1 MSQVAQWLET
11 LGMAEYAERF
21 VENRID
27 FSVLREL
34 TDQDLKDLGIVLGD
48 RRKLLRAIRE
58 LDAPSAAP
66 ADAAERRQL
75 TLMFCDLVG
84 STTLSASLD
93 PEDLRAVIN
102 AYHRCCVQTVE
113 RCGGFVAKYMG
124 DGVLVYFGYP
134 QAREHDAEQAVE
146 AGLALVEAV
155 PKLVTS
161 AGKPLQIRVGI
172 ATGMVVVGDLVG
184 SGQAQERGVVGETP
198 NLAARLQAI
207 AEPNAVVIAAG
218 TRRLLGGLFEL
229 QDLGPQD
236 LKGIPGPV
244 PAWAVLGARKV
255 ESRFEALNASG
266 LIPLAGR
273 AAEAETLARCWA
285 KAEVGEGQAV
295 LLSGEAGV
303 GKSRLI
309 ADLIERLASQPHR
322 RLRYYCSPQHTASA
336 FHPIISQLERTM
348 AFALTDSAA
357 DRLDKLDAM
366 LAQTSPS
373 ITAAQ
378 TPAQRRQRT
387 LDALVDL
394 VDKLARDEPV
404 LLVFEDAH
412 WADPSSLEWLGRVL
426 ERMADLRLLVIVT
439 FRPEFAPSWSGQAGV
454 TTLAL
459 DRLSK
464 SDANAMIDRLAE
476 GCVLPPNIRS
486 DIIER
491 ADGIPLFVQEMTRAV
506 LDADDGSSREAVP
519 ATLQASLLSRLD
531 RLGEAKEVAQLGAAI
546 GREFSHDLLDCVAAK
561 PAAELARSLDRLV
574 TAGLLFRQQPPP
586 HATYLF
592 NHALVQDAAYGT
604 LLREVRRTIHARIV
618 DAFESRFADIVSN
631 QPELVARHCTEA
643 GQIEKAAS
651 LWGRAGRRSF
661 ARSALWEAAEQLAR
675 ALAQIASL
683 PGSPTL
689 RREQI
694 QLQLDLSN
702 ALIHTK
708 GHASPETKA
717 SFDRARSL
725 IEQAAA
731 LGEAPDDPLVAYSVL
746 YGFWVANRMAFN
758 GPVALELAAQFQ
770 ALAEA
775 EGATVPLMLGHLL
788 AGISLV
794 VTGDLA
800 TGKSELDQAIA
811 LYDPV
816 EHRALAARFGHDVR
830 VSALAWRAHASWR
843 LGDLDTSLAERQS
856 AVAGAREIG
865 HAATLMFALSH
876 VSLTLLHAG
885 HRDEAAPLI
894 DELVGL
900 ADGKG
905 TLYWKSYGLL
915 LRGWLVMQQGEPVQ
929 AVEIIKSAMADMRST
944 GATGYAP
951 WYLSILAR
959 AHAELG
965 QFDEARRCMSEALCT
980 MAATGERWCEAD
992 VQRRAGEIERLAD
1005 RQA

>member
-1 MSQVAQWLET
+1 
-11 LGMAEYAERF
+11 
-21 VENRID
+21 
-27 FSVLREL
+27 
-34 TDQDLKDLGIVLGD
+34 
-48 RRKLLRAIRE
+48 
-58 LDAPSAAP
+58 
-66 ADAAERRQL
+66 
-75 TLMFCDLVG
+75 
-84 STTLSASLD
+84 
-93 PEDLRAVIN
+93 
-102 AYHRCCVQTVE
+102 
-113 RCGGFVAKYMG
+113 
-124 DGVLVYFGYP
+124 
-134 QAREHDAEQAVE
+134 
-146 AGLALVEAV
+146 
-155 PKLVTS
+155 
-161 AGKPLQIRVGI
+161 
-172 ATGMVVVGDLVG
+172 
-184 SGQAQERGVVGETP
+184 
-198 NLAARLQAI
+198 
-207 AEPNAVVIAAG
+207 
-218 TRRLLGGLFEL
+218 
-229 QDLGPQD
+229 
-236 LKGIPGPV
+236 
-244 PAWAVLGARKV
+244 
-255 ESRFEALNASG
+255 
-266 LIPLAGR
+266 
-273 AAEAETLARCWA
+273 
-285 KAEVGEGQAV
+285 
-295 LLSGEAGV
+295 
-303 GKSRLI
+303 
-309 ADLIERLASQPHR
+309 
-322 RLRYYCSPQHTASA
+322 
-336 FHPIISQLERTM
+336 
-348 AFALTDSAA
+348 
-357 DRLDKLDAM
+357 M

-387 LDALVDL
+387 LDALVDQ

-426 ERMADLRLLVIVT
+426 ERMADLRLLVVVT

-476 GCVLPPNIRS
+476 GRVLPPKVRS

-546 GREFSHDLLDCVAAK
+546 GREFSHDLLVCVAAK

-574 TAGLLFRQQPPP
+574 AAGLLFRQQPPP

-604 LLREVRRTIHARIV
+604 LLREARRTIHARIV

-661 ARSALWEAAEQLAR
+661 ARSALWEAADQLSR

-689 RREQI
+689 RRAQI
-694 QLQLDLSN
+694 QFQLDLSN

-770 ALAEA
+770 ALAKA
-775 EGATVPLMLGHLL
+775 EGASVPLMLGHLL

-800 TGKSELDQAIA
+800 TGRSELDEAIA
-811 LYDPV
+811 LYDPI
-816 EHRALAARFGHDVR
+816 EHRALATRFGHDVR
-830 VSALAWRAHASWR
+830 VSALAWRAYASWR

-885 HRDEAAPLI
+885 RRDEAAPLI
-894 DELVGL
+894 DELVEL

-915 LRGWLVMQQGEPVQ
+915 LRGWLVMQQGAPVQ

-951 WYLSILAR
+951 WYLSVLAH

-965 QFDEARRCMSEALCT
+965 QLDDARRCMSEALST

-992 VQRRAGEIERLAD
+992 VQRRAGEIERLAG

>member
-1 MSQVAQWLET
+1 
-11 LGMAEYAERF
+11 
-21 VENRID
+21 
-27 FSVLREL
+27 
-34 TDQDLKDLGIVLGD
+34 
-48 RRKLLRAIRE
+48 
-58 LDAPSAAP
+58 
-66 ADAAERRQL
+66 
-75 TLMFCDLVG
+75 MFCDLVG

-93 PEDLRAVIN
+93 PEDLRAVIS
-102 AYHRCCVQTVE
+102 AYHRCCAETVE
-113 RCGGFVAKYMG
+113 RHGGFVAKYMG

-134 QAREHDAEQAVE
+134 QAREHDAEHAVE
-146 AGLALVEAV
+146 AGLALVDAV
-155 PKLVTS
+155 PRLVTP
-161 AGKPLQIRVGI
+161 AGAPLQVRVGI

-198 NLAARLQAI
+198 NLAARLQAL

-244 PAWAVLGARKV
+244 PAWTVKSVRRI
-255 ESRFEALNASG
+255 ESRFDALHAG
-266 LIPLAGR
+266 DRLLPLAGR
-273 AAEAETLARCWA
+273 AGEAETLARCWA
-285 KAEVGEGQAV
+285 KAAAGEGQAV

-303 GKSRLI
+303 GKSRLV
-309 ADLIERLASQPHR
+309 ADLIERLAGEPHC

-336 FHPIISQLERTM
+336 FHPVISQLERAM
-348 AFALTDSAA
+348 GFAPTDSAA
-357 DRLDKLDAM
+357 DKLDAM

-387 LDALVDL
+387 LDALVDQ

-426 ERMADLRLLVIVT
+426 ERMADLRLLVVVT

-476 GCVLPPNIRS
+476 GHTLPPKVRS

-546 GREFSHDLLDCVAAK
+546 GREFSHDLLVCVAAK

-604 LLREVRRTIHARIV
+604 LLREARRTIHARIV
-618 DAFESRFADIVSN
+618 DAFESRFADIVAN

-661 ARSALWEAAEQLAR
+661 ARSALWEAAEQLSR

-800 TGKSELDQAIA
+800 TGKSELDRAIA

-816 EHRALAARFGHDVR
+816 EHRALATRFGHDVR
-830 VSALAWRAHASWR
+830 VSALAWRAYASWR
-843 LGDLDTSLAERQS
+843 LGDLDTSLTERQS

-885 HRDEAAPLI
+885 RRDEAAPLI
-894 DELVGL
+894 DELIEL

-915 LRGWLVMQQGEPVQ
+915 LRGWLVALKGESVQ

-951 WYLSILAR
+951 WYLSVLAS

-965 QFDEARRCMSEALCT
+965 QFDEARRCMSEALST

-992 VQRRAGEIERLAD
+992 VHRRAGEISQLAGRLA
-1005 RQA
+1005 